1 MGSEVTVGIL
11 IGLVVAAFIVTKYVI
26 KKPARP
32 VLPVPPPTPS
42 PGGGDKPK

>member
-1 MGSEVTVGIL
+1 MGKEIIVGIF
-11 IGLVVAAFIVTKYVI
+11 IGLVIAAFIVTKFII

-32 VLPVPPPTPS
+32 VVVPQPPVSS

>member
-1 MGSEVTVGIL
+1 MGKEIIVGIF
-11 IGLVVAAFIVTKYVI
+11 IGLAIAAFIVTKFII

-32 VLPVPPPTPS
+32 VVVPPPPVSS